1 VASKTVSNFKFKFWL
16 FSLNAINF
24 VVSLYQPFIEKNKD
38 ANKKEDEGDEEKPK
52 RVFERENVFRKPFDD
67 KE

>member
-1 VASKTVSNFKFKFWL
+1 
-16 FSLNAINF
+16 
-24 VVSLYQPFIEKNKD
+24 LYQPFIDKNKD
-38 ANKKEDEGDEEKPK
+38 TNKKEDEGDEEKPK